1 MTVTPIDYDGIAE
14 LYDSY
19 ATWDHDLAF
28 FVAEARQAK
37 GPVLELMA
45 GTGRV
50 SLPLAEAGVRLTCV
64 DASAGMLEVLSRK
77 LAARGLHADVVHA
90 DVRALALPAAFEL
103 ALLPFNAFM
112 ELVAEAEQRAALAAV
127 AACLKPG
134 GRFVCTLHN
143 PAVRRTAVDGTL
155 RVVGRFPA
163 EGGTL
168 VVSGFETGGSPIVT
182 RLQFFE
188 LFGDDGLLR
197 WKRMIEMCFALIER
211 AAFEAEAAGAGF
223 RVVDLFGGYDRSPF
237 DPATSPSMIWI
248 LDRAS
253 V

>member
-1 MTVTPIDYDGIAE
+1 MTPIDYDGIAG

-19 ATWDHDLAF
+19 AVWDHDVAF
-28 FVAEARQAK
+28 FVDQARRVA

-64 DASAGMLEVLSRK
+64 DASAGMLAVLSRK

-90 DVRALALPAAFEL
+90 DVRALALPAAFDL

-112 ELVAEAEQRAALAAV
+112 ELVTEADQRAALAAV
-127 AACLKPG
+127 AACLRPG

-143 PAVRRTAVDGTL
+143 PVVRRTAVDGTL

-168 VVSGFETGGSPIVT
+168 VVSGFETGGAPVVT

-188 LFGDDGLLR
+188 LFGDDEALR
-197 WKRMIEMCFALIER
+197 WKRMVEMRFALIER
-211 AAFEAEAAGAGF
+211 AAFEAEATGAGF

-248 LDRAS
+248 LDRAAA
-253 V
+253 

>member
-1 MTVTPIDYDGIAE
+1 VTPIDYDGIAE

-19 ATWDHDLAF
+19 AVWDHDLAF
-28 FVAEARQAK
+28 FVAEARRAK

-50 SLPLAEAGVRLTCV
+50 SLPLAAAGVRLTCV
-64 DASAGMLEVLSRK
+64 DASAGMLAVLSEK
-77 LAARGLHADVVHA
+77 LAARELVAEVVHA
-90 DVRALALPAAFEL
+90 DVRALALPAAFDL

-112 ELVAEAEQRAALAAV
+112 ELVTEADQRAALAAV
-127 AACLKPG
+127 AGCLKPG

-143 PAVRRTAVDGTL
+143 PAIRRRAVDGTL

-168 VVSGFETGGSPIVT
+168 VVSGYETGGDPVVT
-182 RLQFFE
+182 RLQFLE
-188 LFGDDGLLR
+188 LFGEDGRSR
-197 WKRMIEMCFALIER
+197 WRRLIEMRFTLIER
-211 AAFEAEAAGAGF
+211 DEFERAAVAAGF
-223 RVVDLFGGYDRSPF
+223 RVVELFGGYDRSPF

-248 LDRAS
+248 LDRPS
-253 V
+253 